1 MTQGPCSL
9 LNQHL
14 GSSPDSNTP
23 HLQNVPE
30 NLRSDCSEGSPDQPY
45 LGYEVH
51 RLGLSI
57 YATMVNYLD
66 PKMKT
71 SSGFLRGKAQWWCT
85 AAS

>member
-14 GSSPDSNTP
+14 GSSADSNTP
-23 HLQNVPE
+23 HLQNV
-30 NLRSDCSEGSPDQPY
+30 RDCSEGSPDQPY

-71 SSGFLRGKAQWWCT
+71 GSSGFLRGKAQWWCT